1 GPLGAGVDGHLE
13 LQRHQMIEKP
23 NWVGTI
29 QELIRGMSS
38 ADVTELEIR
47 QGDLR
52 IRLRRK
58 PGDATAAQP
67 TVPMEQGDGE
77 SAAYHKVV
85 SPLTGIFYAASDP
98 ASPPYVSPGDWV
110 EAETVVGLIET
121 MKVYNEVVAECR
133 GRVMGILVQPGQ
145 LVHAGEP
152 ILLVDVDAPPD
163 GNGEVTR

>member
-1 GPLGAGVDGHLE
+1 
-13 LQRHQMIEKP
+13 MIEKP

-29 QELIRGMSS
+29 QGLIRGMSS
-38 ADVTELEIR
+38 ADVTELDLR

-58 PGDATAAQP
+58 PGGTTGQP
-67 TVPMEQGDGE
+67 IAGPMERVNEEDA
-77 SAAYHKVV
+77 SYHRVA
-85 SPLTGIFYAASDP
+85 SPLTGIFYAAPDP
-98 ASPPYVSPGDWV
+98 ASPPYVSVGDWV

-163 GNGEVTR
+163 GNGEVAR